1 MTHDIEYIDKMVIG
15 MFSKIKVY
23 FFAKSSIRVGAA
35 SDNTIMK
42 IIHILFAWYHIL
54 KALNINRSVW
64 Q

>member
-23 FFAKSSIRVGAA
+23 FFAKSSIRVAAA

-42 IIHILFAWYHIL
+42 IIHNDTIFLRLLILIDQFDN
-54 KALNINRSVW
+54 K
-64 Q
+64 